1 MAIEAAVA
9 LFCISMA
16 GNIYQFWANRKGRD
30 LDAIKKEFD
39 LFQELRSA
47 KDRAYEEAQKRKDI
61 QITRLTEELNAQQ
74 ELINSNADELKR
86 MNKMITFL
94 ISQGCQDAKRC
105 PDHCPY
111 SIADIADIIKRDEIS
126 KKR

>member
-1 MAIEAAVA
+1 MAIETAVA

-16 GNIYQFWANRKGRD
+16 GNIYQFWANRRGRE

-47 KDRAYEEAQKRKDI
+47 KDKAYEESQKRKDI
-61 QITRLTEELNAQQ
+61 QIARLTEELTAQQ
-74 ELINSNADELKR
+74 ELINSNAEELKR

-94 ISQGCQDAKRC
+94 IAQGCQDAKRC
-105 PDHCPY
+105 EYHCPF
-111 SIADIADIIKRDEIS
+111 SVEDLEHIVQKD
-126 KKR
+126 KK